1 MLGKENISYGQNIF
15 VCMNNIMDK
24 KKAEKLDS
32 TSIARCFCF
41 KCRIK
46 NLLKG
51 ILIGCHDQVS
61 LLFINVNNFN
71 DDNDSVTF

>member
-41 KCRIK
+41 KCTYQK
-46 NLLKG
+46 
-51 ILIGCHDQVS
+51 
-61 LLFINVNNFN
+61 F
-71 DDNDSVTF
+71 T